1 MVAMAVMMDFLTRVT
16 LTCWVNAS
24 MNMKTALKATLMSS
38 TAIAILTW
46 ATALLALESASKR
59 TLLKDLPLNAF
70 REAVKTV
77 TRS

>member
-1 MVAMAVMMDFLTRVT
+1 
-16 LTCWVNAS
+16 
-24 MNMKTALKATLMSS
+24 
-38 TAIAILTW
+38 
-46 ATALLALESASKR
+46 LLALESASKR